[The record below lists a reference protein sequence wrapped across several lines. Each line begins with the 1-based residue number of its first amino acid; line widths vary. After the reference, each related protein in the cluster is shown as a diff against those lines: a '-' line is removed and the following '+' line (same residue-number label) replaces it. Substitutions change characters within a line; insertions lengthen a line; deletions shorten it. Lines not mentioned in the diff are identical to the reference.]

1 MWGAPSKF
9 YCGQSGGVPT
19 CLRRGGPGAMA
30 FSTQGAAVTKA
41 DTDAGFGKN
50 VGGDLLPVRQEG
62 RTAPKARL
70 PVSVAASD

>member
-41 DTDAGFGKN
+41 DTDAGFGKE
-50 VGGDLLPVRQEG
+50 VGGDLLPVSQVGSSGSRGPPLGQCQ
-62 RTAPKARL
+62 TQ
-70 PVSVAASD
+70 